1 MVILMKKKEMQTMPE
16 IDLIEGFR
24 NPLHMKGLADII
36 KKECVSKI
44 NIMEVC
50 GGHTHTIMKFG
61 LSQILP
67 DLIDF
72 VHGPGCPVC
81 IMPKERIDHA
91 IALASMPNTILATL
105 GDMIRVPGS
114 KTSLQKLRADGK
126 DIRSLYSPLDV
137 LKIAKENPDKKVV
150 FFAIG
155 FETTTPMSAVLIQN
169 AIEQKLTNVY
179 FHINHVTVPEA
190 VEAIM
195 SSGDAQIDAFL
206 GPSHVSVITGYKIY
220 EPIAQKYQTPI
231 VVAGFEPTDVM
242 ESVLRIVRQVNK
254 KKAFVDNEYARAV
267 SREGNVKAQNLI
279 NTYLEKRSHFRWRG
293 IGDIPLSALK
303 LKDEFAYLDA
313 EIVFKDVLPT
323 VELDD
328 HKMCICGDILKGKAK
343 PFDCK
348 VFGKACTPSNP
359 MGSCMVSSEGAC
371 SAYFKYGKLSQKG
384 GML

>member
-1 MVILMKKKEMQTMPE
+1 MSEV
-16 IDLIEGFR
+16 DLIEGFR
-24 NPLHMKGLADII
+24 DPEHMKALASLIT
-36 KKECVSKI
+36 KECKSKI

-67 DLIDF
+67 EFIEF

-114 KTSLQKLRADGK
+114 KTSLQKLRAEGK
-126 DIRSLYSPLDV
+126 DVRSLYSPLDV
-137 LKIAKENPDKKVV
+137 IKIAQENPDKNVV

-155 FETTTPMSAVLIQN
+155 FETTTPMSAVLVQQ
-169 AIEQKLTNVY
+169 AIEKKLTNLF

-190 VEAIM
+190 VDAIM
-195 SSGDAQIDAFL
+195 SGGDAKIDAFL

-220 EPIAQKYQTPI
+220 EPIAKTYHTP
-231 VVAGFEPTDVM
+231 VVVSGFEPTDVM
-242 ESVLRIVRQVNK
+242 ESVLRVVRQVNEGK
-254 KKAFVDNEYARAV
+254 SIVENEYARAV
-267 SREGNVKAQNLI
+267 SREGNLKAQALV
-279 NTYLEKRSHFRWRG
+279 NTYFEKRSHFRWRG
-293 IGDIPLSALK
+293 IGDIPNSALK
-303 LKDEFAYLDA
+303 LKAEYAAYDA
-313 EIVFKDVLPT
+313 EIVFDEVLPKT
-323 VELDD
+323 ELND
-328 HKMCICGDILKGKAK
+328 HKMCICGDILKGRAK

-371 SAYFKYGKLSQKG
+371 SAYFKYGKLNLKG
-384 GML
+384 ARA

>member
-1 MVILMKKKEMQTMPE
+1 MSRKV
-16 IDLIEGFR
+16 DLIEGFR
-24 NPLHMKGLADII
+24 DPEHMKGLAALIH
-36 KKECVSKI
+36 KECKEKI

-61 LSQILP
+61 LPQILP
-67 DLIDF
+67 ELIDF

-114 KTSLQKLRADGK
+114 TSSLQKLRAEGK

-137 LKIAKENPDKKVV
+137 IKIAKENPDKHVI

-155 FETTTPMSAVLIQN
+155 FETTTPMSAVLVEHVI
-169 AIEQKLTNVY
+169 AQKLKNVF

-190 VEAIM
+190 VDAIM
-195 SSGDAQIDAFL
+195 SSGDAKIDAFL

-220 EPIAQKYQTPI
+220 EPLVLRYATPI

-242 ESVLRIVRQVNK
+242 ESILRIVRQKNAG
-254 KKAFVDNEYARAV
+254 KAFVENEYARAV
-267 SREGNVKAQNLI
+267 SREGNLKAQGLI
-279 NTYLEKRSHFRWRG
+279 DTYFEKRDHFRWRG
-293 IGDIPLSALK
+293 IGDIPKSALK
-303 LKDEFAYLDA
+303 LKSEYAMFDA
-313 EIVFKDVLPT
+313 EVVFDAFLPKT
-323 VELDD
+323 QLDD
-328 HKMCICGDILKGKAK
+328 HKLCICGSILKGLAK
-343 PFDCK
+343 PYECK
-348 VFGKACTPSNP
+348 VFGKACTPKNP

-371 SAYFKYGKLSQKG
+371 SAYFKYGHLNLKG
-384 GML
+384 KSA

>member
-1 MVILMKKKEMQTMPE
+1 MPTV
-16 IDLIEGFR
+16 DLIEGFR
-24 NPLHMKGLADII
+24 DPAHMKALALII
-36 KKECVSKI
+36 KKECVRKI

-61 LSQILP
+61 LSQLLP
-67 DLIDF
+67 DNIEF
-72 VHGPGCPVC
+72 IHGPGCPVC

-114 KTSLQKLRADGK
+114 QTSLQKLRADGK

-137 LKIAKENPDKKVV
+137 LKIAKENPDKNVI

-155 FETTTPMSAVLIQN
+155 FETTTPMTAVLVKS
-169 AIEQKLTNVY
+169 AIEQNIKNIY

-195 SSGDAQIDAFL
+195 SCGDAKIDAFL

-220 EPIAQKYQTPI
+220 EPIAAKYGTP
-231 VVAGFEPTDVM
+231 VVVSGFEPTDVM
-242 ESVLRIVRQVNK
+242 ESVLRIVRQINAGK
-254 KKAFVDNEYARAV
+254 SFVENEYARAV
-267 SREGNVKAQNLI
+267 SREGNLQAQSLVD
-279 NTYLEKRSHFRWRG
+279 TYMERRSHFRWRG

-303 LKDEFAYLDA
+303 LRDKFSALDA
-313 EIVFKDVLPT
+313 EIVFKEILPT

-348 VFGKACTPSNP
+348 VFGKACTPTNP

-371 SAYFKYGKLSQKG
+371 SAYFKYGKLSIKG
-384 GML
+384 GMA

>member
-1 MVILMKKKEMQTMPE
+1 MSEV
-16 IDLIEGFR
+16 DLIEGFR
-24 NPLHMKGLADII
+24 DPEHMKALASLIT
-36 KKECVSKI
+36 KECKSKI

-67 DLIDF
+67 EFIEF

-114 KTSLQKLRADGK
+114 KTSLQKLRAEGK

-137 LKIAKENPDKKVV
+137 IKIAQENPDKNVV

-155 FETTTPMSAVLIQN
+155 FETTTPMSAVLVQQ
-169 AIEQKLTNVY
+169 AIEKKLTNLF

-190 VEAIM
+190 VDAIM
-195 SSGDAQIDAFL
+195 SGGDAKIDAFL

-220 EPIAQKYQTPI
+220 EPIAKTYHTP
-231 VVAGFEPTDVM
+231 VVVSGFEPTDVM
-242 ESVLRIVRQVNK
+242 ESVLRVVRQVNEGK
-254 KKAFVDNEYARAV
+254 SIVENEYARAV
-267 SREGNVKAQNLI
+267 SREGNLKAQALV
-279 NTYLEKRSHFRWRG
+279 NTYFEKRSHFRWRG
-293 IGDIPLSALK
+293 IGDIPNSALK
-303 LKDEFAYLDA
+303 LKAEYAAYDA
-313 EIVFKDVLPT
+313 EIVFDEVLPKT
-323 VELDD
+323 ELND
-328 HKMCICGDILKGKAK
+328 HKMCICGDILKGRAK

-371 SAYFKYGKLSQKG
+371 SAYFKYGKLNLKG
-384 GML
+384 ARA

>member
-1 MVILMKKKEMQTMPE
+1 MAEV
-16 IDLIEGFR
+16 DLIEGFR
-24 NPLHMKGLADII
+24 DPEHMKALAALI
-36 KKECVSKI
+36 KKECKSKI

-67 DLIDF
+67 EFIEF

-114 KTSLQKLRADGK
+114 KTSLQKLRAEGK

-137 LKIAKENPDKKVV
+137 IKIAQENPDKNVV

-155 FETTTPMSAVLIQN
+155 FETTTPMSAVLVQQ
-169 AIEQKLTNVY
+169 AIALKLTNLF

-190 VEAIM
+190 VDAIM
-195 SSGDAQIDAFL
+195 SGGDAKIDAFL

-220 EPIAQKYQTPI
+220 EPIARAYHTP
-231 VVAGFEPTDVM
+231 VVVSGFEPTDVM
-242 ESVLRIVRQVNK
+242 ESVLRIVRQVNEGK
-254 KKAFVDNEYARAV
+254 SVVDNEYARAV
-267 SREGNVKAQNLI
+267 SREGNLKAQELV
-279 NTYLEKRSHFRWRG
+279 NTYFEKRDHFRWRG
-293 IGDIPLSALK
+293 IGDIPKSALK
-303 LKDEFAYLDA
+303 LKAEYAAYDA
-313 EIVFKDVLPT
+313 EIVFDEVLPKT
-323 VELDD
+323 ELND

-343 PFDCK
+343 PFDCS
-348 VFGKACTPSNP
+348 VFGKACTPTNP

-371 SAYFKYGKLSQKG
+371 AAYFKYGKLSLKG
-384 GML
+384 AKA

>member
-1 MVILMKKKEMQTMPE
+1 MSEV
-16 IDLIEGFR
+16 DLIEGFR
-24 NPLHMKGLADII
+24 DPAHMKALAALI
-36 KKECVSKI
+36 KKECKSKI

-67 DLIDF
+67 ELIEF

-114 KTSLQKLRADGK
+114 KTSLQKLRAEGK

-137 LKIAKENPDKKVV
+137 IKIAQENPDKNVV

-155 FETTTPMSAVLIQN
+155 FETTTPMSAVLMQH
-169 AIEQKLTNVY
+169 AIENKLTNVF

-195 SSGDAQIDAFL
+195 SSGDALIDAFL

-220 EPIAQKYQTPI
+220 EPIAEKYHTPI

-242 ESVLRIVRQVNK
+242 ESVLRIVRQVNEGQSV
-254 KKAFVDNEYARAV
+254 VDNEYARAV
-267 SREGNVKAQNLI
+267 SREGNLKAQELV
-279 NTYLEKRSHFRWRG
+279 NTYFEKRSHFRWRG
-293 IGDIPLSALK
+293 IGDIPNSALK
-303 LKDEFAYLDA
+303 LKAEYAAYDA
-313 EIVFKDVLPT
+313 EIVFDDVLPKT
-323 VELDD
+323 ELND
-328 HKMCICGDILKGKAK
+328 HKMCICGDILKGRAK

-348 VFGKACTPSNP
+348 VFGKACTPTNP

-371 SAYFKYGKLSQKG
+371 SAYFKYGKLNLKG
-384 GML
+384 ARA

>member
-1 MVILMKKKEMQTMPE
+1 MRETVDMPE
-16 IDLIEGFR
+16 VDLIEGFR
-24 NPLHMKGLADII
+24 NPEHMKALAALI
-36 KKECVSKI
+36 KKECTSKI

-67 DLIDF
+67 ELIEF

-114 KTSLQKLRADGK
+114 KSSLQKLRAEGK

-137 LKIAKENPDKKVV
+137 IKIAQENPDKTVI

-155 FETTTPMSAVLIQN
+155 FETTTPMSAVLVQQ
-169 AIEQKLTNVY
+169 AIEQKLTNLF
-179 FHINHVTVPEA
+179 FHINHVTVPEP
-190 VEAIM
+190 VDAIM
-195 SSGDAQIDAFL
+195 SGGDAKIDAFL

-220 EPIAQKYQTPI
+220 EPLVETYHTPI
-231 VVAGFEPTDVM
+231 VVSGFEPTDVM
-242 ESVLRIVRQVNK
+242 ESVLRIVRQINEGRSEVE
-254 KKAFVDNEYARAV
+254 NEYARAV
-267 SREGNVKAQNLI
+267 SREGNLKAQSLVE
-279 NTYLEKRSHFRWRG
+279 TYFEKREHFRWRG
-293 IGDIPLSALK
+293 IGDIAKSALK
-303 LKDEFAYLDA
+303 LKAEFSAYDA
-313 EIVFKDVLPT
+313 EIVFDEVLPKE
-323 VELDD
+323 ELND
-328 HKMCICGDILKGKAK
+328 HKMCICGEILKGKAK

-348 VFGKACTPSNP
+348 VFGKACTPNNP

-371 SAYFKYGKLSQKG
+371 AAYFKYGKLSHKG
-384 GML
+384 NVA

>member
-1 MVILMKKKEMQTMPE
+1 MPE
-16 IDLIEGFR
+16 VDLIEGFR
-24 NPLHMKGLADII
+24 NPEHMKALAALI
-36 KKECVSKI
+36 KKECTSKI

-67 DLIDF
+67 ELIEF

-114 KTSLQKLRADGK
+114 KSSLQKLRAEGK

-137 LKIAKENPDKKVV
+137 IKIAQENPDKTVI

-155 FETTTPMSAVLIQN
+155 FETTTPMSAVLVQQ
-169 AIEQKLTNVY
+169 AIEQKLTNLF
-179 FHINHVTVPEA
+179 FHINHVTVPEP
-190 VEAIM
+190 VDAIM
-195 SSGDAQIDAFL
+195 SGGDAKIDAFL

-220 EPIAQKYQTPI
+220 EPLVETYHTPI
-231 VVAGFEPTDVM
+231 VVSGFEPTDVM
-242 ESVLRIVRQVNK
+242 ESVLRIVRQINEGRSEVE
-254 KKAFVDNEYARAV
+254 NEYARAV
-267 SREGNVKAQNLI
+267 SREGNLKAQSLVE
-279 NTYLEKRSHFRWRG
+279 TYFEKREHFRWRG
-293 IGDIPLSALK
+293 IGDIAKSALK
-303 LKDEFAYLDA
+303 LKAEFSAYDA
-313 EIVFKDVLPT
+313 EIVFDEVLPKE
-323 VELDD
+323 ELND
-328 HKMCICGDILKGKAK
+328 HKMCICGEILKGKAK

-348 VFGKACTPSNP
+348 VFGKACTPNNP

-371 SAYFKYGKLSQKG
+371 AAYFKYGKLSHKG
-384 GML
+384 NVA

>member
-1 MVILMKKKEMQTMPE
+1 MSEV
-16 IDLIEGFR
+16 DLIEGFR
-24 NPLHMKGLADII
+24 DPEHMKALASLIT
-36 KKECVSKI
+36 KECKSKI

-67 DLIDF
+67 ELIEF

-114 KTSLQKLRADGK
+114 KTSLQKLRAEGK

-137 LKIAKENPDKKVV
+137 IKIAKENPDKNVV

-155 FETTTPMSAVLIQN
+155 FETTTPMSAVLMQQ
-169 AIEQKLTNVY
+169 AIENKLTNVF

-190 VEAIM
+190 VDAIM
-195 SSGDAQIDAFL
+195 SGGDAKIDAFL

-220 EPIAQKYQTPI
+220 EPIATTYHTP
-231 VVAGFEPTDVM
+231 VVVSGFEPTDVM
-242 ESVLRIVRQVNK
+242 ESVLRVVRQVNEGK
-254 KKAFVDNEYARAV
+254 SVVENEYARAV
-267 SREGNVKAQNLI
+267 SREGNLKAQALV
-279 NTYLEKRSHFRWRG
+279 NTYFEKRSHFRWRG
-293 IGDIPLSALK
+293 IGDIPNSALK
-303 LKDEFAYLDA
+303 LKAEYAAYDA
-313 EIVFKDVLPT
+313 EIVFDEVLPKT
-323 VELDD
+323 ELND
-328 HKMCICGDILKGKAK
+328 HKMCICGDILKGRAK

-371 SAYFKYGKLSQKG
+371 SAYFKYGKLNLKG
-384 GML
+384 ARA

>member
-1 MVILMKKKEMQTMPE
+1 MRETVDMPE
-16 IDLIEGFR
+16 VDLIEGFR
-24 NPLHMKGLADII
+24 NPEHMKALAALI
-36 KKECVSKI
+36 KKECTSKI

-67 DLIDF
+67 ELIEF

-114 KTSLQKLRADGK
+114 KSSLQKLRAEGK

-137 LKIAKENPDKKVV
+137 IKIAQENPDKTVI

-155 FETTTPMSAVLIQN
+155 FETTTPMSAVLVQQ
-169 AIEQKLTNVY
+169 AIEQKLTNL
-179 FHINHVTVPEA
+179 FLHINHVTVPEP
-190 VEAIM
+190 VDAIM
-195 SSGDAQIDAFL
+195 SGGDAKIDAFL

-220 EPIAQKYQTPI
+220 EPLVETYHTPI
-231 VVAGFEPTDVM
+231 VVSGFEPTDVM
-242 ESVLRIVRQVNK
+242 ESVLRIVRQINEGRSEVE
-254 KKAFVDNEYARAV
+254 NEYARAV
-267 SREGNVKAQNLI
+267 SREGNLKAQSLVE
-279 NTYLEKRSHFRWRG
+279 TYFEKREHFRWRG
-293 IGDIPLSALK
+293 IGDIAKSALK
-303 LKDEFAYLDA
+303 LKAEFSAYDA
-313 EIVFKDVLPT
+313 EIVFDEVLPKE
-323 VELDD
+323 ELND
-328 HKMCICGDILKGKAK
+328 HKMCICGEILKGKAK

-348 VFGKACTPSNP
+348 VFGKACTPNNP

-371 SAYFKYGKLSQKG
+371 AAYFKYGKLSHKG
-384 GML
+384 NVA